1 MRIKKSF
8 FIKKGFSMPVYLWEG
23 VTRKD
28 ELKKGEIEAADEL
41 AVRTFL
47 RRQGFKSLEIKK
59 KPKDLT
65 EYLPFLAGKVKEK
78 NVVVFCRV
86 FSTMIS
92 AGLPLIQCLDL
103 LAQQESN
110 KAFAKIIRE
119 IKEDI
124 EGGTSLTD
132 ALKKYPKVF
141 DELFTN
147 LIAAGEAGGVLDVVL
162 ERLSNYMEKAMKLKS
177 RVKGAMVYPAS
188 ILLIS
193 LGVVAL
199 LLIKVIP
206 VFRGMFESM
215 GGELPPLT
223 AVMIAAS
230 DFAQSYWWIIL
241 GILVLIYVIYNR
253 VYKIEKGRWAID
265 SLLLKMPLFG
275 ELLKKVAVAK
285 FSRTLATMLSSGVSI
300 LEGLSIVSKTSGNV
314 VVEDALL
321 KTRQSI
327 SGGESIAGPLEA
339 SGLFPPMVVQMIAVG
354 EATGALDSMLSKI
367 ADFYDDEVDAAVSAM
382 MTLMEP
388 LMIVFL
394 GGIVGTMIVAMY
406 LPIFKM
412 AALIG

>member
-1 MRIKKSF
+1 
-8 FIKKGFSMPVYLWEG
+8 MPVYLWEG

-59 KPKDLT
+59 KPKDLA

-327 SGGESIAGPLEA
+327 SGGESIAGPLES